1 MRGRLLLAILMA
13 AVACTASDS
22 TSNEFILDDGSI
34 VGPERVLT
42 GQQTLRISNVGE
54 FIHTLVVTDQQGN
67 VVAATDVI
75 PAGASSSLAV
85 DLSAGDYLV
94 SCRLVTQT
102 PDGSIVDHFEMGMWR
117 NIKADG

>member
-1 MRGRLLLAILMA
+1 MRRMLLLAILIA
-13 AVACTASDS
+13 TVACTASDFIS
-22 TSNEFILDDGSI
+22 DEFILDDGSI
-34 VGPERVLT
+34 GGPERVLT

-75 PAGASSSLAV
+75 PPGASASLAV
-85 DLSAGDYLV
+85 DLSAGEYLV

-102 PDGSIVDHFEMGMWR
+102 PDGSILDHFEIGMWR